1 MHKIWKECSINQELQ
16 NDKSEGS
23 RLDLTDVQ
31 RAKITFCCVY
41 VLAGVQP
48 ATDCVVVV
56 VVVVLLTCSVHH
68 DYFGVFLPQEGT
80 EIGAPL
86 AELPLPQSW
95 SRTNSKRWK
104 ELKSGHHESSING
117 SCVRIPGY
125 ELRAEAAGGPRGCGR
140 SPGVDASRPPALLRS
155 LRLSPGRG

>member
-1 MHKIWKECSINQELQ
+1 MMHKIWTECSINQELQ
-16 NDKSEGS
+16 NDKLEGS

-56 VVVVLLTCSVHH
+56 VFPLTCSVHH

-80 EIGAPL
+80 VIGAPL
-86 AELPLPQSW
+86 AELPLPQTW
-95 SRTNSKRWK
+95 SRTNGKQWE
-104 ELKSGHHESSING
+104 ELKSGRRESSTNG
-117 SCVRIPGY
+117 VRVRRPRH
-125 ELRAEAAGGPRGCGR
+125 EVHTEAAGGPQVRGDTGI
-140 SPGVDASRPPALLRS
+140 SGVNASRPPALLRS
-155 LRLSPGRG
+155 AVVARVR